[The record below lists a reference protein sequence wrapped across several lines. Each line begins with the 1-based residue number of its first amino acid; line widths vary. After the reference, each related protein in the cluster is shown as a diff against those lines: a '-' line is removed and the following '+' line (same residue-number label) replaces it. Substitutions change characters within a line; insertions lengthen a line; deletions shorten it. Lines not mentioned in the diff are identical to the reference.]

1 MSSYVWVPWLFQQ
14 LPSLLLVFWQ
24 QSWFILLIGAM
35 NPVNTKERNYSNC
48 DNVILLKSPDIAGR
62 LRNKN
67 WLKRRW
73 LDFRNGHGIYLIFFM
88 TIAQFVIIQ
97 YRLLLDKIPLFHSIP
112 IWAFTVLFVAI
123 YVPLGAIIGYWHR
136 RTQYNVEN
144 QTHFERNEIGAT
156 MQLFLIDLI
165 DGKVT
170 EEEKR
175 QMRRYLLKIMRQPE
189 RPLIGTN
196 NLEQDVRSQ
205 KN

>member
-1 MSSYVWVPWLFQQ
+1 M
-14 LPSLLLVFWQ
+14 
-24 QSWFILLIGAM
+24 
-35 NPVNTKERNYSNC
+35 
-48 DNVILLKSPDIAGR
+48 KSPDIAGR